1 MVVSKS
7 IAARAGETHCY
18 GAGLQTVKGPEWRLK
33 TWEIAEVANTIL
45 VAAFANKAKQVK
57 ADWKRKADDNA
68 KLSKLADHTST
79 DAG

>member
-7 IAARAGETHCY
+7 IAARAWETHCS
-18 GAGLQTVKGPEWRLK
+18 GAGLQTDKGPEWRLK
-33 TWEIAEVANTIL
+33 TWEIAEAANTIL

-57 ADWKRKADDNA
+57 ADWKRKADDSA